1 MEYWHFIGG
10 LVIGY
15 FLRPTLD
22 ILVATWR
29 KIWNNAKA
37 ATGDKES

>member
-1 MEYWHFIGG
+1 MEYWYFISG
-10 LVIGY
+10 LVIGC

-37 ATGDKES
+37 ATVTKED